1 MKVQNND
8 KVQDQDG
15 NCTKPLLANRY
26 FKDFKYTLK
35 SKDGKILLQEIVTF
49 GSKERPFPE
58 DWKENPMIQ
67 IALLDY
73 KETLIKNNFDILV
86 DENLD
91 FDI

>member
-1 MKVQNND
+1 
-8 KVQDQDG
+8 
-15 NCTKPLLANRY
+15 
-26 FKDFKYTLK
+26 
-35 SKDGKILLQEIVTF
+35 VTF
-49 GSKERPFPE
+49 GSKKDHSK

-67 IALLDY
+67 IALSDY